1 MVSTGAVSMTAVA
14 DFPGLANFELTQ
26 IYGFNPEAA
35 AGFADSIPERPDA
48 VWLKRFFKA
57 AFGIDVRVR
66 GLKHYLDVWIKSNAG
81 YSYPADFP
89 GGLCYLCLNVV
100 YPQSPD
106 VYCRLQAGNVGVH
119 SISLHRSEWVTVLR
133 ILCGVG

>member
-1 MVSTGAVSMTAVA
+1 MTAVA
-14 DFPGLANFELTQ
+14 DFPGLANFELSQ
-26 IYGFNPEAA
+26 IYGFKPEVA

-66 GLKHYLDVWIKSNAG
+66 GLKRYLDVWIKINDDFR
-81 YSYPADFP
+81 SYPADFP

-100 YPQSPD
+100 YPKSPD

-119 SISLHRSEWVTVLR
+119 SISLNRDEWVTVLR
-133 ILCGVG
+133 ILCGVV